1 MDHYQVNV
9 TLANEKKLQI
19 KNKLLDEQ
27 ATIDNIK
34 PGLYQT
40 HIVHRPTL
48 NLFPQCH
55 VCPLKRYY

>member
-9 TLANEKKLQI
+9 NLGNEKMA
-19 KNKLLDEQ
+19 NKKVLDEQ